1 MRLPESRAEASALDA
16 LDPLARMR
24 DAFLLP
30 DGLVYLDGNSL
41 GPLCRTARD
50 RVARVVSEEWGRD
63 LVRSWTLHGWID
75 LPSRVAAAL
84 APLLGARADEIA
96 VGDSTSVDLFK
107 LLSAALRLRPDRP
120 AILTEEGSFPTD
132 LYVAEGLA
140 SLLGGRAE
148 VRTVPRQGLREA
160 LAADVAVLLLTHVDF
175 RTGEMHDARALG
187 EAAHAAGALVLWDLS
202 HSAGA
207 VEVDLGAWEADLA
220 VGCGYKYLNGGPG
233 APAFAWVA
241 RRHHAALRSPLQGWL
256 GHADPFA
263 FDPAYAPALG
273 VARLQCGTPPILS
286 LAALEEGVRLV
297 ASAGIGPLRE
307 KSVALTDLFAGLVE
321 RDLAVHGVTIASPRD
336 PERRGSQVSLRHPEG
351 YAVVQALVE
360 RGVVGDFRPPDLL
373 RYGFAPAYVRFVDV
387 WDAVAALGD
396 VLASRAWDRP
406 DLKRRA
412 KVT

>member
-1 MRLPESRAEASALDA
+1 MRLPGSRAEASALDA
-16 LDPLARMR
+16 LDPLGALR

-41 GPLCRTARD
+41 GPLSRAARD
-50 RVARVVSEEWGRD
+50 RVARAVSEEWGRD
-63 LVRSWTLHGWID
+63 LVRSWTVHGWID
-75 LPSRVAAAL
+75 LPSRVAATL
-84 APLLGARADEIA
+84 APLLGAEADEVA
-96 VGDSTSVDLFK
+96 VADSTSVNLFK
-107 LLSAALRLRPDRP
+107 LLRAALWLRPGRG
-120 AILTEEGSFPTD
+120 AILSEAGNFPTD

-148 VRTVPRQGLREA
+148 LRTVSREGLRGA

-187 EAAHAAGALVLWDLS
+187 EAAHYAGALVLWDLS

-233 APAFAWVA
+233 APAFAYVA

-263 FDPAYAPALG
+263 FDPAYTPAPG

-297 ASAGIGPLRE
+297 ASAGIGPLRA
-307 KSVALTDLFAGLVE
+307 KSVALTELFVSLVE

-336 PERRGSQVSLRHPEG
+336 PGRRGSQVSLRHPEA

-360 RGVVGDFRPPDLL
+360 RGVVGDFRPEDLL
-373 RYGFAPAYVRFVDV
+373 RFGFAPAYVRFVAV
-387 WDAVAALGD
+387 WDAVAALEE